1 MAAPEYM
8 TDLRKSSQLGFGV
21 YSWFQLVDLV
31 SRHNMSEVY
40 ET

>member
-8 TDLRKSSQLGFGV
+8 TDLRKSSQLDFGV
-21 YSWFQLVDLV
+21 YSLLQLVDLV
-31 SRHNMSEVY
+31 CRHDMSEEY

>member
-8 TDLRKSSQLGFGV
+8 NDLRKRL
-21 YSWFQLVDLV
+21 QLVDLV
-31 SRHNMSEVY
+31 SRHDMSEVY